1 MKIGLVCSHGGHLT
15 EMLTL
20 IDAFEG
26 HTIFFITYETE
37 RTRKLPYPTRFVPNI
52 KTNPVKMSIA
62 FVKMI
67 GIFLKEKP
75 DLVFST
81 GSEVTIPAFFVA
93 WLFRK
98 HTIYLESWCRISTPT
113 LTGKL
118 VYPISSVFLVQW
130 PRLLEIYGKK
140 ARFIGSVI

>member
-1 MKIGLVCSHGGHLT
+1 
-15 EMLTL
+15 
-20 IDAFEG
+20 
-26 HTIFFITYETE
+26 
-37 RTRKLPYPTRFVPNI
+37 
-52 KTNPVKMSIA
+52 MSIA